1 MTPWK
6 AGNAQ
11 VYGGKALK
19 GTSDYLLLYRLAQAE
34 EGGKHR

>member
-1 MTPWK
+1 MHRFME
-6 AGNAQ
+6 
-11 VYGGKALK
+11 VRLK